1 MRASGE
7 YLETEGRET
16 TLNEVGSLWRK
27 ELGLKNWT
35 FGEAGTQDQTP
46 VPRHLCCV
54 TLGESLPLSDTSKAS
69 ISAGL
74 PRAQQT
80 RRIGTKSSGDK
91 QGGRVQMRDE

>member
-54 TLGESLPLSDTSKAS
+54 TLGESLPLLGFWLPCLTTVVCSRESVL
-69 ISAGL
+69 GL
-74 PRAQQT
+74 F
-80 RRIGTKSSGDK
+80 
-91 QGGRVQMRDE
+91 